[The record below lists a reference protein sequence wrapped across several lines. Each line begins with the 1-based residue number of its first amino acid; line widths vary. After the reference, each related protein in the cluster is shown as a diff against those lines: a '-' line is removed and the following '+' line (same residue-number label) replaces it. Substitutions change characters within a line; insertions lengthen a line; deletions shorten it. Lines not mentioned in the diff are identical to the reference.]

1 MGYISFQYRNLNSV
15 NVLFLAA
22 NSVSKT
28 TFGIVIMNSTTGN
41 LIQNWSFQELNPY
54 STNIT
59 ILGVYVEDQFNF
71 RSIGCDSGQ
80 DIIVMIMNT
89 TKGSIN
95 YKRVMINVSSIS
107 IIRFARFVSSMEY
120 LIAGS
125 GSRIITDYNSLIE
138 IQYPTQWA
146 N

>member
-1 MGYISFQYRNLNSV
+1 
-15 NVLFLAA
+15 
-22 NSVSKT
+22 
-28 TFGIVIMNSTTGN
+28 MNATTGN

-59 ILGVYVEDQFNF
+59 ILGVYIEDQFNF
-71 RSIGCDSGQ
+71 RAIGCESSK

-89 TKGSIN
+89 SRGIFT

-107 IIRFARFVSSMEY
+107 IIRIARFVSATEY

-125 GSRIITDYNSLIE
+125 GYHIFTDYNSLLE
-138 IQYPTQWA
+138 IQYPT
-146 N
+146 